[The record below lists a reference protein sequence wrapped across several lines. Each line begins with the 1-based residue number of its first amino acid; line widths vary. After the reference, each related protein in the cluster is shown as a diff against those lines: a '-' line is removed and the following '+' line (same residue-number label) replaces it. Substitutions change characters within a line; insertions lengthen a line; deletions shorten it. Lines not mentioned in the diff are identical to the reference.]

1 MQRRTRFVL
10 GLGLLLVLVTSTL
23 LTSPAWLLARLDWL
37 AADPVRF
44 VAILLTLALVRPLLA
59 WPTTLLAVVVGYGW
73 GVRGL
78 PFALALIVLTS
89 VPPFLLAQRS
99 AGGGR
104 LATAGARAVDVAGDL
119 RSVVISRLIPAPSDV
134 VSAGAGLSGVP
145 LRAFVVGTALGE
157 LPWAFAGVVAGESI
171 ETVVA
176 EGLGAVVSLQLAA
189 ASAVVAVLLLAG
201 PVYRQA
207 NANWFGPAQ

>member
-1 MQRRTRFVL
+1 
-10 GLGLLLVLVTSTL
+10 
-23 LTSPAWLLARLDWL
+23 
-37 AADPVRF
+37 
-44 VAILLTLALVRPLLA
+44 
-59 WPTTLLAVVVGYGW
+59 
-73 GVRGL
+73 
-78 PFALALIVLTS
+78 
-89 VPPFLLAQRS
+89 
-99 AGGGR
+99 
-104 LATAGARAVDVAGDL
+104 VAGDL